1 MSNRLETYQAKRD
14 FSVTAE
20 PRGALPKGGSQVGLK
35 FVVQRHEARA
45 LHFDFR
51 LEVDGVLKSWAVPKG
66 PSTDPDVKRLAV
78 ETEDHP
84 LAYADFAGTIPK
96 GQYGAGKVE
105 IWDSGTW
112 TPQGDAKEGL
122 ARGHLKFE
130 LTGKRLSGTWVL
142 LRIHSGKQWLL
153 RKVDAQPPVAQDS
166 QAPVSPAPRTTRSS
180 AAVPEQKELLPML
193 ATLVE
198 RAPDHG
204 DWAWEIKYD
213 GYRMLC
219 RIGDGA
225 VRFLSRNGLEWTA
238 KFGALAERIARS
250 PLARNGSGWIDGE
263 IVVFDKN
270 GLSDFQALQAALD
283 GAAATPVF
291 VVFDV
296 LQWDG
301 EDLRDRPY
309 RERAARLDAL
319 LHTSGSESGVQRSE
333 HFDGE
338 ADTIWKEACR
348 LGFEGLI
355 GKRVESPYRAGR
367 SRDWVKLKCR
377 SRQEVVIGGYS
388 EPAGARSDFG
398 ALLVGVRDG
407 KMLRYAGRV
416 GTGFTQASL
425 AALRKRLNAIARA
438 QSPFDDG
445 AATGP
450 GRIHSVEPTLVAEV
464 SFAGWTEGAQ
474 LRQASFEG
482 LREDKAADEVT
493 REHAQQSVD
502 DRTRSQ
508 TAARPRGDPAAS
520 ARRSSASNNA
530 VAGVTIT
537 HPERLVFRTR
547 ATTKLQLAQY
557 YERVA
562 PAFFAE
568 LKNRPLSLVRCPD
581 GADGKCFF
589 QKHLQDALPGIV
601 RVGEPGAAND
611 APGALLVAASIEGIV
626 ALVQRGVVEFHTWGS
641 RRPRIERPDRITI
654 DLDPDDAVTW
664 PRVVEAAQLVH
675 ALFDELKLPAYLKTT
690 GGKGL
695 HVVVPIRPMH
705 DWPTVKGFAKRIAT
719 HLAFVFPERF
729 TAAMAKQARKG
740 KIFIDYLRNAEEATA
755 VAAWSVRARPGAPVS
770 MPLLWDELKA
780 EVDLRGDHFHIENA
794 AERLDS
800 DAQREWSAMPKQQVS
815 LSKKALER
823 LSS

>member
-14 FSVTAE
+14 FSATTE
-20 PRGALPKGGSQVGLK
+20 PRGALAKGAAREGLK

-96 GQYGAGKVE
+96 GNYGAGKVE
-105 IWDSGTW
+105 IWDSGSW

-122 ARGHLKFE
+122 ARGRLKFE
-130 LTGKRLSGTWVL
+130 LAGKRLAGTWVL
-142 LRIHSGKQWLL
+142 LRIRSGNQWLL
-153 RKVDAQPPVAQDS
+153 RKVDAQPGAQPS
-166 QAPVSPAPRTTRSS
+166 VAPVVSR
-180 AAVPEQKELLPML
+180 VPPSVPPPKNLAPML

-198 RAPDHG
+198 RAPEDG

-250 PLARNGSGWIDGE
+250 PLGRNGSGWIDGE

-309 RERAARLDAL
+309 SERAARLDAL
-319 LHTSGSESGVQRSE
+319 LGNPGSNAGVQRSE
-333 HFDGE
+333 PFDGD

-367 SRDWVKLKCR
+367 SRDWIKLKCR
-377 SRQEVVIGGYS
+377 PRQEVVIGGYS

-398 ALLVGVRDG
+398 ALLVGVREG
-407 KMLRYAGRV
+407 KKLRYAGRV

-425 AALRKRLNAIARA
+425 AALRKRLDAIARK
-438 QSPFDDG
+438 QSPFDDKM
-445 AATGP
+445 ATGP
-450 GRIHSVEPTLVAEV
+450 GRVHWVEPTLVAEV
-464 SFAGWTEGAQ
+464 SFANWTEGRA

-482 LREDKAADEVT
+482 LREDKAAVEVT
-493 REHAQQSVD
+493 RERAKKPAELRSISQS
-502 DRTRSQ
+502 
-508 TAARPRGDPAAS
+508 AARPRAGPSAT
-520 ARRSSASNNA
+520 ARRSQTSNNA

-568 LKNRPLSLVRCPD
+568 LKNRPLSLLRCPD

-589 QKHLQDALPGIV
+589 QKHLQEALRGIV
-601 RVGEPGAAND
+601 RIGEAGAATD
-611 APGALLVAASIEGIV
+611 APDALLVADSIEGIV

-641 RRPRIERPDRITI
+641 HQPRIERPDRITI

-664 PRVVEAAQLVH
+664 PHVVEAAQLVH

-695 HVVVPIRPMH
+695 HVVVPIRPTH
-705 DWPTVKGFAKRIAT
+705 DWTTVKGFAKRIAM

-729 TAAMAKQARKG
+729 TATLAKQARKG

-770 MPLLWDELKA
+770 MPLLWDELSAKV
-780 EVDLRGDHFHIENA
+780 ELRGDHFHIENA

-800 DAQREWSAMPKQQVS
+800 GAQHEWSAMPKQQVS
-815 LSKKALER
+815 LSKKTLEL
-823 LSS
+823 LSA